1 MSRIPRLGILL
12 ALLVPLG
19 LPTPASAAEPPIA
32 YYTDTGVAV
41 AELDGTVLASLPDF
55 QFFSLDGTLLA
66 GSTLRSGKGERVVGH
81 DATTG
86 QRLFRIKDAFAPIAL
101 ADGRKVGFLPDR
113 FAHRDPYFASV
124 WIRNQGGRERA
135 VVRFAGPKRT
145 VNPKDFEGEGI
156 PLDQAWD
163 DEGRTLAVTFGND
176 VDLFIYD
183 VWVVDARTRDATRI
197 TRGQAS
203 RFPSLSPSGDRL
215 ALFRERED
223 CGGPDPGY
231 RAGDLR
237 TMSSTGADRAVLVE
251 GTCDLFYTDPRWIS
265 EDELVA
271 ARLTRQSPGVYDV
284 DLVRIVAATGAVTEI
299 VTGGDVGFFNVSSA
313 LQLVA
318 FERRDV
324 FPGFFV
330 YDLDAGTTTSS
341 SEGYLPHLAG
351 AHRLI

>member
-1 MSRIPRLGILL
+1 MSRASRIGILL
-12 ALLVPLG
+12 ALLVPVG
-19 LPTPASAAEPPIA
+19 LATPASAAEPPIA

-41 AELDGTVLASLPDF
+41 AELDGTVLTAFPDF
-55 QFFSLDGTLLA
+55 QFFSLDGSLLV
-66 GSTLRSGKGERVVGH
+66 GSRLRPGTGERVVGH

-124 WIRNQGGRERA
+124 WIRNGGGRERA
-135 VVRFAGPKRT
+135 IVRFAGPKRT

-163 DEGRTLAVTFGND
+163 DGGRMLAVTFGND

-197 TRGQAS
+197 TRGHVS

-215 ALFRERED
+215 ALLREREN
-223 CGGPDPGY
+223 CGEPGYY

-237 TMSSTGADRAVLVE
+237 TMSSSGADKTLLVE

-271 ARLTRQSPGVYDV
+271 ARLTRQSSGAYAV
-284 DLVRIVAATGAVTEI
+284 DLVRIVVATGAVTEI

-324 FPGFFV
+324 FPGFFI
-330 YDLDAGTTTSS
+330 YDLGTGTTTDYT
-341 SEGYLPHLAG
+341 EGYLPHLSG